1 MLLKYIGYMLALVLL
16 LTLGIAVGGTCVLYT
31 YGHDLP
37 DYKQLAVYEPPL
49 MTRVH
54 AADGR
59 LMYEYAREHR
69 LFVPLAAMP
78 TMVVNGFLSAED
90 KNFYDHPGIDVV
102 GVARAILT
110 NMRNIGSR
118 RRLVGASTI
127 TQQVAKNL
135 LLSNEVTLDR
145 KVKEAILAFR
155 IERAFDKDRILELYL
170 NQIYLGRGS
179 YGVAA
184 AALNY
189 FNKSLEELTL
199 SESAYLAALPKA
211 PNNYHPVRRIEAAIS
226 RRNWV
231 LARLENDGHIT
242 ARQAHLAKLVPL
254 RVHNREA
261 TEFINADYFTEEVR
275 RQLYARFGEKA
286 LYEGGLSVRTSL
298 DPRLQSVARQKLQE
312 GLITYDRRH
321 GWRGPIV
328 HIDPG
333 ENWLE
338 TLAGV
343 DRPRGIEKWR
353 LAIVL
358 SLNDDRA
365 RIGVDDGMTG
375 TIPLG
380 LMRWARPWLK
390 GEKLGHRIQHP
401 KDVLKIG
408 DVVAVAPATV
418 VKDKAGKNQPAGIR
432 VFKLNQI
439 PEVEGAI
446 VAMDPHT
453 GRILAMV
460 GGYSFRASEFN
471 RATQAW
477 RQPGSAFKPFVYTA
491 ALDGGFTPSSLIL
504 DEPFVIDQGQG
515 LGKWRP
521 ANYTKKF
528 YGPSTLRLGIEKSRN
543 LMTVRLAQYVGM
555 DRISDYAQR
564 FGVIENMQ
572 PILSMALGA
581 GESTLL
587 KLSAGYS
594 TLVNGG
600 KRISPTL
607 IDRIQDRRGQN
618 IYRHDTRPCE
628 GCSATQWRGQ
638 QPPRIP
644 DMRENVIDAATAYQ
658 MVSILQG
665 VIERGTGVRIR
676 AVGKSLA
683 GKTGTTN
690 DSRDTW
696 FIGFS
701 PDLTV
706 GVFVGFDNPR
716 SLGEKETG
724 SNVAAPIF
732 RDFVAEALKN
742 VPNVPFRIPRGI
754 RLVRVNA
761 RTGLPARKGEKGVIL
776 EAFKPGTEPTGEEL
790 VLDGSGGAP
799 SIASSPRSGTGGL
812 Y

>member
-1 MLLKYIGYMLALVLL
+1 MLLRYFGYLSAFALVIV
-16 LTLGIAVGGTCVLYT
+16 LGVAIGSTYVLYH
-31 YGHDLP
+31 YGRDLP

-78 TMVVNGFLSAED
+78 APLVQAFLSAED
-90 KNFYDHPGIDVV
+90 KNFYSHPGIDVV
-102 GVARAILT
+102 GVARAIVT
-110 NMRNIGSR
+110 NIRNLGQS

-127 TQQVAKNL
+127 TQQVAKNF
-135 LLSNEVTLDR
+135 LLSNIVTIDR

-179 YGVAA
+179 YGIAA
-184 AALNY
+184 ASLNY
-189 FNKSLEELTL
+189 FNKALDELTL
-199 SESAYLAALPKA
+199 AEVAYLAALPKA
-211 PNNYHPVRRIEAAIS
+211 PNNYHPVHRLEAAIT

-231 LARLENDGHIT
+231 LSRMQQDGRIT
-242 ARQAHLAKLVPL
+242 ERQAYLGKASPLV
-254 RVHNREA
+254 VYDREA
-261 TEFINADYFTEEVR
+261 TEFTKADYFTEGVR
-275 RQLYARFGEKA
+275 RQLYDMFGEEA

-298 DPRLQSVARQKLQE
+298 DPQLQGMARKHLQN

-328 HIDPG
+328 RINVSD
-333 ENWLE
+333 NWLGA
-338 TLAGV
+338 LSAV
-343 DRPRGIEKWR
+343 PRPRGLERWR
-353 LAIVL
+353 LAVVL
-358 SLNDDRA
+358 ALKDDHA
-365 RIGVDDGMTG
+365 RIGVDDGLTG
-375 TIPLG
+375 VIPVKQ
-380 LMRWARPWLK
+380 MQWARAWIK
-390 GEKLGHRIQHP
+390 GEKLGKRIRRP
-401 KDVLKIG
+401 ADVLKVG
-408 DVVAVAPATV
+408 DVIAVAQTEDDDAADS
-418 VKDKAGKNQPAGIR
+418 VKTWGRAFSLK
-432 VFKLNQI
+432 QI

-453 GRILAMV
+453 GRVVAMV
-460 GGYSFRASEFN
+460 GGYSFRESEFN
-471 RATQAW
+471 RATQAR

-491 ALDGGFTPSSLIL
+491 ALDAGFTPSSLIL

-555 DRISDYAQR
+555 DRIVDYAQR
-564 FGVIENMQ
+564 FGVVENM
-572 PILSMALGA
+572 PEILSMSLGA
-581 GESTLL
+581 GESTLI
-587 KLSAGYS
+587 KLSAGYA

-600 KRISPTL
+600 KKITPSL

-628 GCSATQWRGQ
+628 GCSATEWRGQ
-638 QPPRIP
+638 PAPDIP
-644 DMRENVIDAATAYQ
+644 DIRETIVNPATAYQ

-665 VIERGTGVRIR
+665 VVQRGTGVRVR
-676 AVGKSLA
+676 AVGKPLA

-696 FIGFS
+696 FVGFS
-701 PDLTV
+701 PDLAV

-724 SNVAAPIF
+724 SNVAGPIF
-732 RDFVAEALKN
+732 RDFMADALREQ
-742 VPNVPFRIPRGI
+742 PSVPFRIPPGI

-761 RTGLPARKGEKGVIL
+761 RTGLPAQRGERGVIL
-776 EAFKPGTEPTGEEL
+776 EAFKPGTEPTGKQA
-790 VLDGSGGAP
+790 VLDGSGE
-799 SIASSPRSGTGGL
+799 SSKSSPRLGTGGL